1 MNPSTKP
8 ALESLKKTVLLTANN
23 KDNNKSVII
32 QLIYWKNIFLI
43 LNNLT
48 VDLILAY
55 CLKGIAS
62 PDFLQRSYFVR
73 KS

>member
-1 MNPSTKP
+1 MNPSTRP
-8 ALESLKKTVLLTANN
+8 ALESLKKPVLLTANN

-32 QLIYWKNIFLI
+32 QLIYWT
-43 LNNLT
+43 NNLT